1 MKWNDLTMKEKAAMM
16 KVAIQ
21 NGIYNLD
28 TIRHKFDEGGE
39 LYVVEAGDS
48 LSSIAKKFTGNINN
62 YRDLARYNNIE
73 NPNVIMVGQKIYI
86 PKKQDIDTNNT
97 NKSDVSTE
105 PKVLREPAFIS
116 KPNALLKREDIE
128 RKPKEFKPEYREI
141 PIIVSNSEHIKKPI
155 ENKNNSE
162 ELSINSKNNS
172 KNNSKI
178 IDKTSKDKKPKN
190 TKNTISSN
198 TSTKDNNSNNT
209 TNVNTLKSISNNN
222 INNTVTH
229 NSEKEYNGAYSIGEV
244 YHDDYIKSNIFD
256 FSPIQIDSNKI
267 IKSKSK
273 LHTNPK
279 KICTV
284 NTPECASFLTINS
297 ISPDSKSL
305 NTDYI
310 NKYNYRG
317 NAWTWFDNAAKVGIK
332 PVMNIF
338 TDSNKFTGE
347 EDKYQVIYK
356 TRQLSKTKEYKDK
369 ILSSI
374 QPGSVVTL
382 LYPGSDKFD
391 IAKKESNGKVLS
403 THIGDVIERDGKL
416 YIRDNVHGRIKER
429 PLEDVINGKQRDG
442 VLITGIINY
451 PNDGYDYTDLSE
463 LGYSYSPELLRNDR
477 IGSKAMYRALS
488 AIKKN
493 EENLIKDGISKEEL
507 EQYKDIVQG
516 ILYKESG
523 GGTADNY
530 LKDANNYSLKHSI
543 DAISY
548 KQPSLDRFESKGMS
562 NIKYFGNRGDGK
574 PFFTKEELSKYGI
587 DEANYTD
594 YKKMETP
601 EVSGVMSIV
610 ALHKK
615 AKELKEI
622 MSDLPY
628 SIKNDKK
635 LFEALLISSWN
646 QGTKNIRANVNK
658 YKKNKDKRE
667 LYQYMNTD
675 YVSSVNLYRNYLPYN
690 KDSNILD
697 KIYYGDLK
705 PNNLNKKQIIELQK
719 DLYKNGYLK
728 ESDIDGIIGPK
739 TRSALVYMINDK
751 DIEKI
756 NTDKKEE
763 EIKKYNSEKAASLF
777 ESLLYPK
784 GKTVFNWQD

>member
-1 MKWNDLTMKEKAAMM
+1 M
-16 KVAIQ
+16 
-21 NGIYNLD
+21 
-28 TIRHKFDEGGE
+28 
-39 LYVVEAGDS
+39 
-48 LSSIAKKFTGNINN
+48 
-62 YRDLARYNNIE
+62 
-73 NPNVIMVGQKIYI
+73 
-86 PKKQDIDTNNT
+86 
-97 NKSDVSTE
+97 
-105 PKVLREPAFIS
+105 S
-116 KPNALLKREDIE
+116 KPNALLRREDIE
-128 RKPKEFKPEYREI
+128 RKSKEFKPEYKEI
-141 PIIVSNSEHIKKPI
+141 PITVSNSEPTIQHIKNPI

-162 ELSINSKNNS
+162 ELSINSKNN
-172 KNNSKI
+172 
-178 IDKTSKDKKPKN
+178 
-190 TKNTISSN
+190 
-198 TSTKDNNSNNT
+198 NSNNT
-209 TNVNTLKSISNNN
+209 TNVNTLKSVSNNN
-222 INNTVTH
+222 TNNTVTH

-244 YHDDYIKSNIFD
+244 YHNDYIKSNVFD
-256 FSPIQIDSNKI
+256 FSPIEINSDKI
-267 IKSKSK
+267 IKSKNK
-273 LHTNPK
+273 LHVNPK
-279 KICTV
+279 RLCTV

-297 ISPDSKSL
+297 ISPDGVSL

-317 NAWTWFDNAAKVGIK
+317 NAWTWFDNASKVGIK

-338 TDSNKFTGE
+338 TDSNKFTGK

-356 TRQLSKTKEYKDK
+356 TRQLAKTKEYKDK

-382 LYPGSDKFD
+382 LYPGSNKFD

-403 THIGDVIERDGKL
+403 THIGDVIEREGKL
-416 YIRDNVHGRIKER
+416 YVRDNVHGRIKER
-429 PLEDVINGKQRDG
+429 PLENVINGKQRDG

-451 PNDGYDYTDLSE
+451 PSDGYDYIDLSE
-463 LGYSYSPELLRNDR
+463 LGYSYSPELIRKDR

-523 GGTADNY
+523 GGTANNY

-548 KQPSLDRFESKGMS
+548 KHPSLDKFESKSMS

-574 PFFTKEELSKYGI
+574 SFFTKEELSKYGI

-601 EVSGVMSIV
+601 EVSGVMSVV

-622 MSDLPY
+622 MDDLPY

-697 KIYYGDLK
+697 KIYYGNLK

-777 ESLLYPK
+777 ESLLYPE